1 MKLPMIL
8 AMAAILSLAA
18 CDPVTHIPPN
28 PPASQASAPASAS
41 VSQSLAISSLNPSN
55 MWDRLELDEQ
65 DLAKTYPG
73 MFTRV
78 GKTLTIA
85 RQGKP
90 FAEFKDTYAGEDS
103 ATWRFLGPVALFDDR
118 SKTTLQG
125 FRLERGADELSEE
138 VLLDPDGHLHEIG
151 EDAKVSPDGKFIA
164 NGNLNDMTLQ
174 KLAVMDWPARTVAT
188 FDATCVTLAW
198 QDSDHAT
205 LLCQSGDIKSGD
217 VKVGDYKAE
226 LTHGKDGR
234 WQLTSLGRLAQEVK
248 YDSHYDVLPDSIVVV
263 ASHDDAK
270 PLTASVKPL
279 KDDTAFFL
287 SLGYRRL
294 S

>member
-1 MKLPMIL
+1 MKPGI
-8 AMAAILSLAA
+8 ILSAMLVTGLIA
-18 CDPVTHIPPN
+18 CDRIAHVPAN
-28 PPASQASAPASAS
+28 PTSSQASAPMSAT
-41 VSQSLAISSLNPSN
+41 SQSLANSSLNPGN
-55 MWDRLELDEQ
+55 MWDRLELDER

-103 ATWRFLGPVALFDDR
+103 ATWRFLGPVTLFDDR
-118 SKTTLQG
+118 SKTPLQG

-138 VLLDPDGHLHEIG
+138 VLLDPDGSLHKMG
-151 EDAKVSPDGKFIA
+151 EDAKVSPNGKFIA

-174 KLAVMDWPARTVAT
+174 KFAVMDWPARTVAT
-188 FDATCVTLAW
+188 FEATCVTLAW

-205 LLCQSGDIKSGD
+205 LLCQSGD

-226 LTHGKDGR
+226 LTHGKDGH

-248 YDSHYDVLPDSIVVV
+248 YDSHYDVLPDSVVV
-263 ASHDDAK
+263 IASHDKAK
-270 PLTASVKPL
+270 PLTATVKPL

-294 S
+294 P